1 MSIVQALIGAVA
13 SSGSGGGSSP
23 SLSIYGYASSM
34 NEGSTNTV
42 YVDYA
47 NYLPTTIYWQIVN
60 DTTVNDD
67 WNTGVPGGMPLGSF
81 EISGTGT
88 TSFSWTAAADL
99 TTEGDQTYRLN
110 VGTSLGNNNLLDVLS
125 LTITD
130 TSITPPTPTYTLA
143 YGGSNTVNEGSS
155 LQFNA
160 GGTNISNGTYYWT
173 IETNAGDFAT
183 ASGSFTITSNSGSF
197 TVTPTED
204 ATTEGTEQFTV
215 ALRSVSITGD
225 ILATSQAANIND
237 TSLTPKLQLTSG
249 QALGF
254 NGVDN
259 RHVIVAD
266 NLADWN
272 LGNNWT
278 IEWWQKIPVGVDG
291 FLSVLCQDANVPTYS
306 GIDVFV
312 NAGNICMF
320 NGNLNF
326 SEAAATRGEWNHI
339 AIQKNGTTL
348 AAYINGV
355 SQTVGGSHSGTIA
368 PSSPLNVCIGSRTY
382 DGGVNFYGQ
391 LFNGQLANIRISS
404 VARYTT
410 TFTPPTGVVIDANAK
425 LSLDGSLSGG
435 GMLIDELERHTITN
449 NGATVDTIV

>member
-1 MSIVQALIGAVA
+1 
-13 SSGSGGGSSP
+13 
-23 SLSIYGYASSM
+23 
-34 NEGSTNTV
+34 
-42 YVDYA
+42 
-47 NYLPTTIYWQIVN
+47 
-60 DTTVNDD
+60 
-67 WNTGVPGGMPLGSF
+67 
-81 EISGTGT
+81 
-88 TSFSWTAAADL
+88 
-99 TTEGDQTYRLN
+99 
-110 VGTSLGNNNLLDVLS
+110 